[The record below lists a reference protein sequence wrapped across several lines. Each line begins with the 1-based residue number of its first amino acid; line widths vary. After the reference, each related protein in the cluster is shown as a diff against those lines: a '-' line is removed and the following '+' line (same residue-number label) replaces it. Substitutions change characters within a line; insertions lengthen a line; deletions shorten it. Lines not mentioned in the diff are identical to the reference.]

1 MINRED
7 FEEMK
12 QWSSEQTGWLDQSE
26 MKGFFSLYEDD
37 HKIENKESCGECY
50 YAVNSCSLCE
60 YHTRANADGDIF
72 EFDIPSKEYYCGSF
86 KRKDNE

>member
-26 MKGFFSLYEDD
+26 MKGFFSSYEDD
-37 HKIENKESCGECY
+37 HKIENKESCGECKHFSKTY
-50 YAVNSCSLCE
+50 NQCNLHSSPSGIGIDMLEKDFCS
-60 YHTRANADGDIF
+60 Y
-72 EFDIPSKEYYCGSF
+72 F
-86 KRKDNE
+86 KRKENE